1 LPQPQSGAAGR
12 LQGLES
18 VLDRLED
25 FLRSDGHEQALR
37 EVLVIKE
44 KLGAGQIQV
53 VVMGEFKR
61 GKSTLINALAGRPV
75 LPMGV
80 VPLTSV
86 VTVVHRSEREAAV
99 VEYLDGR
106 RQDIPHE
113 RVRDFVTEEFNPR
126 NEKKV
131 DRVSVGLSSPLL
143 REGVLM
149 VDTPGVGSVYRHNT
163 EVTQRYLPQADAVIL
178 VLSSDP
184 PISQSEVEF
193 LHSVRR
199 WARKLFVVLNKT
211 DYLAAADLERAV
223 SFTEKVVR
231 EALGDAQARVYP
243 VSAKSA
249 LEARSSGKPDLS
261 AGGIGPLTSS
271 LERLG
276 IEEKEEVLFT
286 SSRRRCADLI
296 RALSLGLE
304 LELKA
309 LTAASGELDAR
320 IAALSRSLETIKR
333 KQYEADKLFSAE
345 VKDHVAGM
353 EESLYDYARKE
364 EKNVSLALERL
375 YPSLRG
381 LPASEFREKLNK
393 AFLGAVEQSYAG
405 YLEREEASW
414 ATSFHSMAERYLEST
429 LALANQALKD
439 AAETFGVEPRSL
451 GHPSMSV
458 PPPSLWFVLEEVS
471 IWSYGFLSLPTLRLF
486 KSFFWKAMKAKVRE
500 AMDIN
505 AGRIRYDYS
514 RRIEDAADV
523 VRGSIQAFFQSAI
536 EDVQKAVAA
545 SAARKTSSEQSIKQR
560 VSLLGQKREAIS
572 GYLAEIERP
581 LIFRA

>member
-1 LPQPQSGAAGR
+1 MPRERGAASR
-12 LQGLES
+12 LRD
-18 VLDRLED
+18 VLDRLEG
-25 FLRSDGHEQALR
+25 FLRSEGHGQALD
-37 EVLVIKE
+37 EVLGIKE

-86 VTVVHRSEREAAV
+86 VTVVHRSERETAV

-106 RQDIPHE
+106 RQDVPHE
-113 RVRDFVTEEFNPR
+113 RVQDFVTEELNPK
-126 NEKKV
+126 NERKV
-131 DRVSVGLSSPLL
+131 DRVSVGLNSPLL
-143 REGVLM
+143 REGVLL

-163 EVTQRYLPQADAVIL
+163 EVTQRYLPQADAVVL

-199 WARKLFVVLNKT
+199 WARKLFVVLNKA
-211 DYLAAADLERAV
+211 DYLDAADLQRAV

-231 EALGDAQARVYP
+231 EALGDARARVHP
-243 VSAKSA
+243 ISAKTA
-249 LEARSSGKPDLS
+249 LEARTSAKPDLH
-261 AGGIGPLTSS
+261 AGGIEPLTSS

-296 RALSLGLE
+296 RALGLGLE
-304 LELKA
+304 LEIKA
-309 LTAASGELDAR
+309 LTEASGESDAR

-333 KQYEADKLFSAE
+333 RQYEADKLFSAE

-353 EESLYDYARKE
+353 EESLYDYAGKE
-364 EKNVSLALERL
+364 QKRIFIVLEKL
-375 YPSLRG
+375 YPLLIP
-381 LPASEFREKLNK
+381 LPSSDFRDKLNR
-393 AFLGAVEQSYAG
+393 AFLGAVEESYSG

-414 ATSFHSMAERYLEST
+414 AAAFQSMAERYLEST

-451 GHPSMSV
+451 GKPAISV
-458 PPPSLWFVLEEVS
+458 SPPSLWFVLEEVS

-486 KSFFWKAMKAKVRE
+486 KPFFWKAMKGKVRE

-505 AGRIRYDYS
+505 AGRLRYDYS
-514 RRIEDAADV
+514 RRIEKAADS

-572 GYLAEIERP
+572 GCLAEIER
-581 LIFRA
+581 LFVSRA

>member
-1 LPQPQSGAAGR
+1 MPRERGAASR
-12 LQGLES
+12 LRD
-18 VLDRLED
+18 VLDRLEG
-25 FLRSDGHEQALR
+25 FLRSEGHGQALD
-37 EVLVIKE
+37 EVLGIKE

-86 VTVVHRSEREAAV
+86 VTVVHRSERETAV

-106 RQDIPHE
+106 RQDVPHE
-113 RVRDFVTEEFNPR
+113 RVQDFVTEELNPR
-126 NEKKV
+126 NERKV
-131 DRVSVGLSSPLL
+131 DRVSVGLNSPLL
-143 REGVLM
+143 REGVLL

-163 EVTQRYLPQADAVIL
+163 EVTQRYLPQADAVVL

-199 WARKLFVVLNKT
+199 WARKLFVVLNKA
-211 DYLAAADLERAV
+211 DYLDAADLQRAV

-231 EALGDAQARVYP
+231 EALGDARARVHP
-243 VSAKSA
+243 ISAKTALKARTSA
-249 LEARSSGKPDLS
+249 KPDLH
-261 AGGIGPLTSS
+261 AGGIEPLTSS

-296 RALSLGLE
+296 RALGLGLE
-304 LELKA
+304 LEIKA
-309 LTAASGELDAR
+309 LTEASGESDAR
-320 IAALSRSLETIKR
+320 IAVLSRSLETIKR
-333 KQYEADKLFSAE
+333 RQYEADKLFSAE

-353 EESLYDYARKE
+353 EESLYDYAGKE
-364 EKNVSLALERL
+364 QKRIFIVLEKL
-375 YPSLRG
+375 YPSLSP
-381 LPASEFREKLNK
+381 LPSSDFRDKLNR
-393 AFLGAVEQSYAG
+393 AFLGAVEESYSG

-414 ATSFHSMAERYLEST
+414 AAAFQSMAERYLEST

-451 GHPSMSV
+451 GKPAISV
-458 PPPSLWFVLEEVS
+458 SPPSLWFVLEEVS

-486 KSFFWKAMKAKVRE
+486 KPFFWKAMKGKVRE

-505 AGRIRYDYS
+505 AGRLRYDYS
-514 RRIEDAADV
+514 RRIEKAADS

-572 GYLAEIERP
+572 GCLAEIER
-581 LIFRA
+581 LFVSRA